1 MTVDRRLLDEHTI
14 RRALRLDAEEIPARL
29 DPAIVAAAARA
40 SRSRTSTGIALAAA
54 AAFVG
59 GWVWSEV
66 FRALVGTVL
75 ASAGIDP
82 VALAVDVADAVA
94 LRIAPIAQAASMPV
108 IPIAIFVAA
117 VIAALFEQMKGRTH
131 ATPS

>member
-1 MTVDRRLLDEHTI
+1 MTVDPTLLDEHTI
-14 RRALRLDAEEIPARL
+14 RRALRLDAEEVPPRL
-29 DPAIVAAAARA
+29 DPRVIAAAARA
-40 SRSRTSTGIALAAA
+40 SRSHVSTGIALAATI
-54 AAFVG
+54 AFVG

-66 FRALVGTVL
+66 FRALVGAVI
-75 ASAGIDP
+75 ASAGVDP
-82 VALAVDVADAVA
+82 VGLALDVVDAAA
-94 LRIAPIAQAASMPV
+94 LRLAPIAEAASTPV